1 MYYTLMKFSAEN
13 MKDKL
18 NSIYVFLLLA
28 IIFINVIIALAY
40 PALLF
45 LCVIFIAVGIAGV
58 DLLNIFA
65 TKEKKNGKHRQIH

>member
-1 MYYTLMKFSAEN
+1 
-13 MKDKL
+13 
-18 NSIYVFLLLA
+18 
-28 IIFINVIIALAY
+28 VIIALAY